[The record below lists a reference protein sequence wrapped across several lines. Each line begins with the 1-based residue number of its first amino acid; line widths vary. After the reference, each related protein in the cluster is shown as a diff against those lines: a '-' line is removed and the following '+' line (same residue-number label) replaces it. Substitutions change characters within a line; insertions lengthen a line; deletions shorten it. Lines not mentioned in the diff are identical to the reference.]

1 MFDWVMNQ
9 IMKNKI
15 MEILRGL
22 MACGGVTNTEKEIIT
37 ENWLLDFFR
46 QLPYFQKY
54 PERCGRFPIPGDP
67 LRRGTV
73 WALVNSGGGGC
84 GKNTAEGNDT
94 AVKNGGGG
102 TPKTNAT
109 VPTVIFMGHH
119 DVVSADVYGEAAPWA
134 FDPDAI
140 TKHFNE
146 ENLSPEAYTDLI
158 TGEWIFGRGSCDML
172 GGTAVQMAVLS
183 EQAEAALK
191 DEEEAK
197 EKQQRSVAAN
207 LAGNFVTEEKS
218 PREDLAETEESNNTE
233 HHGALLFISV
243 PDEESFSVGMRG
255 TLPLLE
261 QLKEQHGL
269 DYRLAVCAEPNNR
282 LPDGRTQVVHSG
294 SIGKLLPVVL
304 VQGKVVQ
311 IGSYRDGVNP
321 LGILSRIV
329 AETEGDE
336 SFTETCEG
344 EHSVPPVWMYARD
357 LKEGYDFS
365 LPHRAAGY
373 CNVLTFR
380 KTPAQVMAYFLG
392 KIKTAVAETS
402 QPVAVMTW
410 VTLWQQAKQ
419 RKGFPEFWKETE
431 EMQKKMLR
439 EQHKTF
445 PEVTL
450 WLMERTLDFLHA
462 DQPLVVFGFAPPYY
476 PAVRSEEMKNA
487 DRFAIYKKALAAL
500 QKIKTEPYFQGVSDC
515 SYCGLTEEAQSPAY
529 QANTPLWGKDYR
541 FDMEALVRLQIP
553 FFLLGPWGKD
563 LHQIGER
570 VNCSSLTEEYPEV
583 LRKLLRCV
591 WLSK

>member
-67 LRRGTV
+67 LRRSTV
-73 WALVNSGGGGC
+73 WALVKPGGGGC
-84 GKNTAEGNDT
+84 GRNTAEGNDT

-140 TKHFNE
+140 TKHLSE

-344 EHSVPPVWMYARD
+344 ERSVPPVWMYARD

-365 LPHRAAGY
+365 LPRRAAGY

-431 EMQKKMLR
+431 EMQKKRLR

-541 FDMEALVRLQIP
+541 FDLEALVRLQIP

-570 VNCSSLTEEYPEV
+570 VNHSSLTEEYPEV

>member
-22 MACGGVTNTEKEIIT
+22 MACGGVTNTEKEIVT
-37 ENWLLDFFR
+37 ENWMLDFFR

-54 PERCGRFPIPGDP
+54 PERCGRSPIPGDQ

-73 WALVNSGGGGC
+73 WALVKPGSGGC
-84 GKNTAEGNDT
+84 GRNTAEGNDT

-102 TPKTNAT
+102 TPEINAT

-140 TKHFNE
+140 TKHLSE

-207 LAGNFVTEEKS
+207 LTGTFVTEEEKS
-218 PREDLAETEESNNTE
+218 PREDLAETEENNNTE

-344 EHSVPPVWMYARD
+344 ERSVPPVWMYARD

-365 LPHRAAGY
+365 LPRRA
-373 CNVLTFR
+373 R

-515 SYCGLTEEAQSPAY
+515 SYCGLTDEAQSPAY

>member
-140 TKHFNE
+140 TKHLNE

-476 PAVRSEEMKNA
+476 PAVRSEEMKKA

>member
-1 MFDWVMNQ
+1 
-9 IMKNKI
+9 

-22 MACGGVTNTEKEIIT
+22 MACGGVTNTEKEIVT
-37 ENWLLDFFR
+37 ENWMLDFFR

-476 PAVRSEEMKNA
+476 PAVRSEEMKKA

>member
-365 LPHRAAGY
+365 LPRRAAGY

-541 FDMEALVRLQIP
+541 FDMEVLVRLQIP

-570 VNCSSLTEEYPEV
+570 VNRSSLTEEYPEV

>member
-1 MFDWVMNQ
+1 MNQ

-22 MACGGVTNTEKEIIT
+22 MACGGVTNTEKEIVT
-37 ENWLLDFFR
+37 ENWMLDFFR

-102 TPKTNAT
+102 TQKTNAT

-140 TKHFNE
+140 TKHLSE

-191 DEEEAK
+191 DKEEAK
-197 EKQQRSVAAN
+197 EKQQRLVAAN
-207 LAGNFVTEEKS
+207 LTGTFVTEEEKS
-218 PREDLAETEESNNTE
+218 PREDLAGTEESNNTKQ
-233 HHGALLFISV
+233 HGALLFISV

-365 LPHRAAGY
+365 LSRRAAGY
-373 CNVLTFR
+373 CNVLT
-380 KTPAQVMAYFLG
+380 
-392 KIKTAVAETS
+392 
-402 QPVAVMTW
+402 
-410 VTLWQQAKQ
+410 
-419 RKGFPEFWKETE
+419 
-431 EMQKKMLR
+431 
-439 EQHKTF
+439 
-445 PEVTL
+445 
-450 WLMERTLDFLHA
+450 
-462 DQPLVVFGFAPPYY
+462 
-476 PAVRSEEMKNA
+476 
-487 DRFAIYKKALAAL
+487 
-500 QKIKTEPYFQGVSDC
+500 
-515 SYCGLTEEAQSPAY
+515 
-529 QANTPLWGKDYR
+529 
-541 FDMEALVRLQIP
+541 
-553 FFLLGPWGKD
+553 
-563 LHQIGER
+563 
-570 VNCSSLTEEYPEV
+570 
-583 LRKLLRCV
+583 
-591 WLSK
+591 

>member
-1 MFDWVMNQ
+1 MLDWVMNQ

-15 MEILRGL
+15 IEILRGL
-22 MACGGVTNTEKEIIT
+22 MVCGGVTNTEKEIIT

-73 WALVNSGGGGC
+73 WALVKPGSGGC
-84 GKNTAEGNDT
+84 GRNTAEGNDT

-102 TPKTNAT
+102 TPEINAT

-119 DVVSADVYGEAAPWA
+119 DVVSADVYGDAAPWA

-140 TKHFNE
+140 TKHLNE

-207 LAGNFVTEEKS
+207 LTGTFVTEEEKS
-218 PREDLAETEESNNTE
+218 PREDLAETEESNNIKQ
-233 HHGALLFISV
+233 HGALLFISV

-282 LPDGRTQVVHSG
+282 LPDGRTQTQVVHSG

-344 EHSVPPVWMYARD
+344 ERSVPPVWMYARD

-365 LPHRAAGY
+365 LPRRAAGY

-419 RKGFPEFWKETE
+419 R
-431 EMQKKMLR
+431 R
-439 EQHKTF
+439 
-445 PEVTL
+445 
-450 WLMERTLDFLHA
+450 RCI
-462 DQPLVVFGFAPPYY
+462 PY
-476 PAVRSEEMKNA
+476 R
-487 DRFAIYKKALAAL
+487 
-500 QKIKTEPYFQGVSDC
+500 
-515 SYCGLTEEAQSPAY
+515 
-529 QANTPLWGKDYR
+529 
-541 FDMEALVRLQIP
+541 
-553 FFLLGPWGKD
+553 
-563 LHQIGER
+563 
-570 VNCSSLTEEYPEV
+570 
-583 LRKLLRCV
+583 
-591 WLSK
+591 

>member
-476 PAVRSEEMKNA
+476 PAVRSEEMKKA

>member
-140 TKHFNE
+140 TKHLNE

-158 TGEWIFGRGSCDML
+158 SGEWIFGRGSCDML

-476 PAVRSEEMKNA
+476 PAVRSEEMKKA

>member
-1 MFDWVMNQ
+1 MNQ

-15 MEILRGL
+15 IEILRGL
-22 MACGGVTNTEKEIIT
+22 MVCGGVTNTEKEIIT

-84 GKNTAEGNDT
+84 GRNTAEGNDT
-94 AVKNGGGG
+94 AVKNGGRGN
-102 TPKTNAT
+102 PETNAT

-140 TKHFNE
+140 TKHLNG

-207 LAGNFVTEEKS
+207 LTGTFVTEEKS
-218 PREDLAETEESNNTE
+218 PRENLAETEESNNIKQ
-233 HHGALLFISV
+233 HGALLFISV

-282 LPDGRTQVVHSG
+282 LPDGRTQVAYSG

-344 EHSVPPVWMYARD
+344 ERSVPPVWMYVRD

-365 LPHRAAGY
+365 LSRRAAGY

-476 PAVRSEEMKNA
+476 PAVRSEEMNNA
-487 DRFAIYKKALAAL
+487 DRFVIYKKALAAL

-570 VNCSSLTEEYPEV
+570 VNRSSLTEEYPEV

>member
-329 AETEGDE
+329 AETDGDE

-476 PAVRSEEMKNA
+476 PAVRSEEMKKA

>member
-1 MFDWVMNQ
+1 
-9 IMKNKI
+9 

-158 TGEWIFGRGSCDML
+158 TAGEWIFGRGSCDML

>member
-67 LRRGTV
+67 LRRGTL

-476 PAVRSEEMKNA
+476 PAVRSEEMKKA

>member
-15 MEILRGL
+15 IEILRGL
-22 MACGGVTNTEKEIIT
+22 MVCGGVTDTEKEIIT
-37 ENWLLDFFR
+37 ENWLLVFFR

-73 WALVNSGGGGC
+73 WALVKPGSGGC
-84 GKNTAEGNDT
+84 GRNTAEENDT

-102 TPKTNAT
+102 TPEINAT

-140 TKHFNE
+140 TKHLNE

-158 TGEWIFGRGSCDML
+158 SGEWIFGRGSCDML

-207 LAGNFVTEEKS
+207 LTGTFVTEEKS
-218 PREDLAETEESNNTE
+218 PRENLAETEESNNIKQ
-233 HHGALLFISV
+233 HGALLFISV

-344 EHSVPPVWMYARD
+344 ERSVPPVWMYARD

-365 LPHRAAGY
+365 LPRRAAGY

-570 VNCSSLTEEYPEV
+570 VNRSSLTEEYPEV

>member
-22 MACGGVTNTEKEIIT
+22 MVCGGVTNTEKEIIT

-67 LRRGTV
+67 LRRSTV
-73 WALVNSGGGGC
+73 WALVKPGGGGC
-84 GKNTAEGNDT
+84 GRNTAEGNDT

-102 TPKTNAT
+102 TPETNAT

-140 TKHFNE
+140 TKHLNE

-207 LAGNFVTEEKS
+207 LTGTFVTEEKS
-218 PREDLAETEESNNTE
+218 PREDLAETEENNNTE

-344 EHSVPPVWMYARD
+344 ERSVPPVWMYARD

-365 LPHRAAGY
+365 LPRRAAGY

-570 VNCSSLTEEYPEV
+570 VNRSSLTEEYPEV

>member
-22 MACGGVTNTEKEIIT
+22 MACGGVTNTEKEIVT
-37 ENWLLDFFR
+37 ENWMLDFFR

-54 PERCGRFPIPGDP
+54 PERCGRSPIPGDQ

-73 WALVNSGGGGC
+73 WALVKPGSGGC
-84 GKNTAEGNDT
+84 GRNTAEGNDT

-344 EHSVPPVWMYARD
+344 ERSVPPVWMYARD

-365 LPHRAAGY
+365 LPRRAAGY

-570 VNCSSLTEEYPEV
+570 VNRSSLTEEYPEV